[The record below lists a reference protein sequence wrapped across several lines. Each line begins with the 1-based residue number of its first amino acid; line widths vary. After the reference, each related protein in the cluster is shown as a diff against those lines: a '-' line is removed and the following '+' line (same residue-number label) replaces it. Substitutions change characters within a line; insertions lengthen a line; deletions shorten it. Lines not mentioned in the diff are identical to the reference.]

1 MDEEKNNEKKDEN
14 IEGSLME
21 KCETY
26 KNGINDKNHIYMIRT
41 NYHVVIK
48 MISPLMN
55 IQT

>member
-26 KNGINDKNHIYMIRT
+26 KNGINDKNHIYDKNELSCSNKNDRSF
-41 NYHVVIK
+41 K
-48 MISPLMN
+48 
-55 IQT
+55 